1 MQKCRNKSVC
11 GRKSSD
17 KKTVRLFGTQR
28 VQTSGGRLDGSNPVA
43 STKKKTH
50 AEGIGSYM
58 MYHALFD
65 MEDFHGLHPVKREDG
80 YYLEFSGHTAL
91 DQRITKFTFKE
102 FLEKWYEM
110 RQKCL
115 PNSSDTPEEKAS
127 REKEYALWKGEYPQN
142 VARETAERMRDILR
156 EQRLQAEL
164 DELYAKRN
172 SEAEFKRIDKALEPI
187 LPEVKASY
195 IPIEKESDFIFLIKD
210 SLEKGLPLERF
221 SPEERTEIDYDYIH
235 LFSVKSEEI
244 TRDDDRKRL
253 YARLVCAVET
263 MQKYRINI
271 TKSITSKNKEL
282 FITYNKM
289 PQNLRR
295 NSGI

>member
-1 MQKCRNKSVC
+1 
-11 GRKSSD
+11 
-17 KKTVRLFGTQR
+17 
-28 VQTSGGRLDGSNPVA
+28 
-43 STKKKTH
+43 
-50 AEGIGSYM
+50 M

-115 PNSSDTPEEKAS
+115 PNSSDTPEEKAA

-235 LFSVKSEEI
+235 LYFPI
-244 TRDDDRKRL
+244 L
-253 YARLVCAVET
+253 
-263 MQKYRINI
+263 
-271 TKSITSKNKEL
+271 
-282 FITYNKM
+282 
-289 PQNLRR
+289 
-295 NSGI
+295 